1 MLIEKDV
8 YASEKYLSMFHKQ
21 SEILAKLKIKK
32 KNKKQTGRASRMTRQ
47 SIGRKLNHTLAFRGT
62 RYIFSL
68 ALFYLHNLGLLIL
81 FLFCVDNCFV
91 VSALILSDSAF
102 GWLTAKS
109 IGSRS
114 SSYTERCFLSA

>member
-1 MLIEKDV
+1 MPQKSICQCFTNNQ
-8 YASEKYLSMFHKQ
+8 KYLPS
-21 SEILAKLKIKK
+21 LKLKKK
-32 KNKKQTGRASRMTRQ
+32 KIGKASQMMWQ
-47 SIGRKLNHTLAFRGT
+47 CIERKLNHTLAFRGT
-62 RYIFSL
+62 CYIFSL

-91 VSALILSDSAF
+91 VSALTLSDSAF

>member
-1 MLIEKDV
+1 MHIPQESICL
-8 YASEKYLSMFHKQ
+8 SFTNNQKYLPS
-21 SEILAKLKIKK
+21 LKLLKK
-32 KNKKQTGRASRMTRQ
+32 KKKWDGFTDDAAVYWEEGNP
-47 SIGRKLNHTLAFRGT
+47 IAFRGT
-62 RYIFSL
+62 CYIFSL

-91 VSALILSDSAF
+91 VSALTVSDSAF

-109 IGSRS
+109 IGRRS

>member
-8 YASEKYLSMFHKQ
+8 YASEKYVSMFHKQ
-21 SEILAKLKIKK
+21 SEILAKIKIKK
-32 KNKKQTGRASRMTRQ
+32 KKTGKASRMTRQ
-47 SIGRKLNHTLAFRGT
+47 CIGRKLNCTLAFRGT
-62 RYIFSL
+62 CYIFSL

-91 VSALILSDSAF
+91 VSALTLSDSAF